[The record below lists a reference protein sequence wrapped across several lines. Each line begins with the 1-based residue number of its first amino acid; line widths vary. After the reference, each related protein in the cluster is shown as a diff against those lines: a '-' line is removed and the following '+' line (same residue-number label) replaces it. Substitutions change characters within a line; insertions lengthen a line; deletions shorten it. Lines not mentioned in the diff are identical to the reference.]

1 MSTRLCLSSPLV
13 AISLHACMCTV
24 YMFTCAWAYAH
35 EGPRLILRLF
45 LDCSSTLLFW
55 GRTSFL
61 VSLGSLHWEPRLK
74 LQVSHSHSN
83 PAGICVSP
91 RNLNSS
97 LLICAPSA
105 STTQP
110 CLQLCLTV
118 LSQCSM
124 STVPSGP
131 YSVASPQL
139 FLQPCSWSLQ
149 LSRALSHLSS
159 WPSWCSRTLS
169 KPFSGMWCHSLSL
182 SLVPSL
188 ITATLCPATIQIVEH
203 SSTSL
208 TNLFLLS
215 YSLCWTNCLLCGFN
229 QMFPSTKLIWL
240 NAPALCLHE
249 RDLESR

>member
-61 VSLGSLHWEPRLK
+61 VSLGSLLCEPRLK
-74 LQVSHSHSN
+74 LQVSHSYSN

-110 CLQLCLTV
+110 CLQLRLTV

-131 YSVASPQL
+131 YSPTVSPTLFMIATSIKGHFHTYPPGHPGVLGHYPNPSLACGVILSACLWFQASLLPPSAQPPFRSLSIPLLPSLTFFSYLTLSAGKTVYCVASTKYFPAQNSFDSMHQL
-139 FLQPCSWSLQ
+139 YDYM
-149 LSRALSHLSS
+149 
-159 WPSWCSRTLS
+159 
-169 KPFSGMWCHSLSL
+169 KG
-182 SLVPSL
+182 
-188 ITATLCPATIQIVEH
+188 I
-203 SSTSL
+203 
-208 TNLFLLS
+208 
-215 YSLCWTNCLLCGFN
+215 
-229 QMFPSTKLIWL
+229 
-240 NAPALCLHE
+240 
-249 RDLESR
+249 

>member
-61 VSLGSLHWEPRLK
+61 VSLGSLLCEPRLK
-74 LQVSHSHSN
+74 LQVSHSYSN

-97 LLICAPSA
+97 LLICSPSA

-110 CLQLCLTV
+110 CLQLRLTV

-124 STVPSGP
+124 STVPLDLT
-131 YSVASPQL
+131 PQL
-139 FLQPCSWSLQ
+139 FLQPCSWSLH
-149 LSRALSHLSS
+149 LSRVTF
-159 WPSWCSRTLS
+159 TLI
-169 KPFSGMWCHSLSL
+169 LL
-182 SLVPSL
+182 AILV
-188 ITATLCPATIQIVEH
+188 
-203 SSTSL
+203 
-208 TNLFLLS
+208 F
-215 YSLCWTNCLLCGFN
+215 
-229 QMFPSTKLIWL
+229 
-240 NAPALCLHE
+240 
-249 RDLESR
+249 